1 MRIRAYL
8 GMPLCTRTRVCMYVC
23 VHGHLSVHSVS
34 LWPLDPQAGSDLTL
48 AMTFSVAER
57 METANKQLAAKECEG
72 SEDNRKTI
80 SQLLTQSEYIT
91 NTATREHQARPLQH
105 STSSLNIPLC
115 GLISKDITR
124 QRVWG
129 SCTVEHYVST
139 RNVIQIKFYF
149 I

>member
-1 MRIRAYL
+1 
-8 GMPLCTRTRVCMYVC
+8 MYVC

-80 SQLLTQSEYIT
+80 SQLLTQSEQIT
-91 NTATREHQARPLQH
+91 HTIRERQARP
-105 STSSLNIPLC
+105 SLSDILHPLWTYLC
-115 GLISKDITR
+115 VAS
-124 QRVWG
+124 
-129 SCTVEHYVST
+129 
-139 RNVIQIKFYF
+139 
-149 I
+149 